1 MQRSEV
7 FKRDFEKDIGQVF
20 PVTRFLCASCE
31 SAKRDRETKIG
42 DIFATQ
48 RDLLASEAI
57 RQLIYK

>member
-7 FKRDFEKDIGQVF
+7 FKRDFETRIGQVF
-20 PVTRFLCASCE
+20 PVTGIQCASCE
-31 SAKRDRETKIG
+31 SAKRDREARVG